1 MNLAWKLASVLKA
14 QSPTSLLDT
23 YNEERLPIIAAML
36 NKTRELHYRTV
47 APEADE
53 KVFQRGGL
61 LTMLGINYRPSPIV
75 LDTVHKVNLG
85 AMLDPYDSGVEVNA
99 GDRAP
104 EAPELVD
111 GKGEVTSL
119 YKIFSFTRHTA
130 LIFTED
136 IASAEPI
143 LKQLKTYGD
152 KVKSVVI
159 APQGASIS
167 AEGVLEDKAGH
178 AYKAY
183 IDAERQ
189 VTAVIIR
196 PDSYIGA
203 IVAGEG
209 DIAKYFEKVYL

>member
-1 MNLAWKLASVLKA
+1 
-14 QSPTSLLDT
+14 
-23 YNEERLPIIAAML
+23 ML
-36 NKTRELHYRTV
+36 FR
-47 APEADE
+47 
-53 KVFQRGGL
+53 
-61 LTMLGINYRPSPIV
+61 S
-75 LDTVHKVNLG
+75 DTVHKVNLD

-152 KVKSVVI
+152 KVKSFVI
-159 APQGASIS
+159 VPQGTSTS
-167 AEGVLEDKAGH
+167 AEGVLEDKVGH